1 MRRFFFVILIT
12 LSSFSLWGQETKS
25 IIPYTIVGNKMIV
38 EMLLNGSPQRL
49 IFDTGGRTTI
59 TQKLMTELGL
69 SVTDSLQVV
78 DVNSQKATY
87 KLTTL
92 RSIATGQKGADFTGF
107 SALVLPD
114 ASSFECYGAVGL
126 IGSELFRKGVVEIDP
141 KTKTISVSSSELPVK
156 ASVRTKHDFAGRE
169 TMPVFELNFA
179 DKTIS
184 VLFDTGYGGFLNL
197 KNGDFKELSLQPI
210 SETLA
215 EGTIGVGGKADAA
228 LSYRVNFAT
237 INLGG
242 AKYKNV
248 IAETGNPPFTLL
260 GMKLLDHCK
269 VTIDYSK
276 RKIYFESQQKENDMT
291 RPINDFG
298 IAVKDGKLTIS
309 TVWSSMRGVVSDGDI
324 ITHINGKA
332 VKKNYD
338 FCESITVGISEIK
351 EKPTAVLTVKTK
363 KGVKKINYLN

>member
-1 MRRFFFVILIT
+1 MKRFFFVILMT
-12 LSSFSLWGQETKS
+12 LSSFSLWGQQAKS
-25 IIPYTIVGNKMIV
+25 VIPYTVVGNKMIV

-78 DVNSQKATY
+78 DVNSHKDTY

-92 RSIATGQKGADFTGF
+92 KSIATGVNGADFAGF

-114 ASSFECYGAVGL
+114 PSPFECYGAVGM
-126 IGSELFRKGVVEIDP
+126 IGSELFRKAIVEIDP
-141 KTKTISVSSSELPVK
+141 KTKTISIGSSEMAIK
-156 ASVRTKHDFAGRE
+156 ASIRTKHDFVGRE
-169 TMPVFELNFA
+169 AMPVFELNFA
-179 DKTIS
+179 DKSIS

-197 KNGDFKELSLQPI
+197 KNDDFKELNLQPI

-215 EGTIGVGGKADAA
+215 EGAIGVGGKADAA
-228 LSYRVNFAT
+228 LSYRVNFAS

-269 VTIDYSK
+269 VTIDYSN
-276 RKIYFESQQKENDMT
+276 RRIYFESQQKENDMS
-291 RPINDFG
+291 RPMNDFG
-298 IAVKDGKLTIS
+298 VAVKDGKLTIS
-309 TVWSSMRGVVSDGDI
+309 TVWSSMRGVVEDGDI

-338 FCESITVGISEIK
+338 FCESITVGIPEIK